1 MEITGI
7 ILAGGRSRRMGTDKA
22 LLEFGGI
29 PLVAQMAARLSQV
42 ADTVVIAC
50 GEEERKDYQF
60 LRLPMVIDRYPGL
73 GPLAGLHAALNLS
86 HTEWNAVAACD
97 LPFAGVGL
105 LNFMKELAS
114 AEPSVQAVVPV
125 NAAGRAQPLLAFY
138 HKSVLPSLEESLKQ
152 KRLRVMEWL
161 DSLAVHYVQEKDF
174 PLSISDRGQ
183 GMELLNM
190 NTPVEY
196 LAAVKLA
203 ASLLKGDPEV

>member
-7 ILAGGRSRRMGTDKA
+7 ILAGGRSKRMGTDKA
-22 LLEFGGI
+22 LLEFGEVSLI
-29 PLVAQMAARLSQV
+29 AHMAARLSQV

-73 GPLAGLHAALNLS
+73 GPLAGLHAALRIS
-86 HTEWNAVAACD
+86 HTEWSAAVACD
-97 LPFAGVGL
+97 LPFAGVEL
-105 LNFMKELAS
+105 LSYMKEIAS
-114 AEPSVQAVVPV
+114 TESSIQAVVPV
-125 NAAGRAQPLLAFY
+125 NAAGKAQPLFAFY
-138 HKSVLPSLEESLKQ
+138 HKSVLLSLCESLEQ
-152 KRLRVMEWL
+152 NRLRVMEWL

-174 PLSISDRGQ
+174 PRSISDRGQ

-190 NTPVEY
+190 NTPAEY

-203 ASLLKGDPEV
+203 SFFLKGDHEV